1 MGIISHSDSRTES
14 RAIDKLPAAA
24 VSGILGRI
32 SPDDRYL
39 QERKEEDELFIQQ
52 ATEFTGTLSQYP
64 ALGSA
69 PHERV
74 FLEAASESIRRCRD
88 ELRQVSAIY
97 KTLGLKTN
105 CHLHRVLGYKSQE
118 HKSELQGV

>member
-1 MGIISHSDSRTES
+1 MSEMDNTNLAPEQKGLLQQIMDAHCTMIY
-14 RAIDKLPAAA
+14 
-24 VSGILGRI
+24 
-32 SPDDRYL
+32 DRYL